1 MPTERY
7 SANHLTSLIYC
18 IKHYASYGKFATY
31 RLRTVISAT
40 DVYTFESFK
49 QVFLAS
55 GDNHCKNPRLQKFLE
70 TISYEDSDYFS
81 IPEIRF
87 LLQLTASP
95 SPRSDSKVAR
105 DHRKV
110 TREIKR
116 GKRILPSHA
125 RILAKAIEYWKLRYS
140 EKFVDWKRRAMEV
153 DEDRILRVNLRKL
166 FGPPV
171 DERQDVVK
179 LEDFLTRTD

>member
-1 MPTERY
+1 
-7 SANHLTSLIYC
+7 
-18 IKHYASYGKFATY
+18 
-31 RLRTVISAT
+31 
-40 DVYTFESFK
+40 
-49 QVFLAS
+49 
-55 GDNHCKNPRLQKFLE
+55 E

-87 LLQLTASP
+87 LLELTAFC

-140 EKFVDWKRRAMEV
+140 EKFVDWNRRAMEV
-153 DEDRILRVNLRKL
+153 NEDRRLRVNLRKL

-171 DERQDVVK
+171 DEGQDAVK
-179 LEDFLTRTD
+179 LEDFSTRRD

>member
-1 MPTERY
+1 MRTERN
-7 SANHLTSLIYC
+7 STDGLTSLLYC

-31 RLRTVISAT
+31 RLGTVVSAT

-49 QVFLAS
+49 QSFLAS
-55 GDNHCKNPRLQKFLE
+55 GDNHCKDPRLQKFLE

-87 LLQLTASP
+87 LLQLTAFC

-140 EKFVDWKRRAMEV
+140 EKVVDWNRRAKEV
-153 DEDRILRVNLRKL
+153 NKDRRLRVKLRNL

-171 DERQDVVK
+171 EWG
-179 LEDFLTRTD
+179 TRRGEARGLLD